1 MDPNRNDPS
10 RGPNK
15 PGDDKNPRRSFW
27 LPLIIAVIAMIVIG
41 SIYNAVSKSMYTETS
56 WSDFRQAMEQNNLE
70 EVEIRYDR
78 IIYLTRE
85 EAQKPVAQQKA
96 C

>member
-41 SIYNAVSKSMYTETS
+41 SIFSRSRDLLWDAAKKEIEKETLQLSASCCKVVPAVLG
-56 WSDFRQAMEQNNLE
+56 EQIGDYAAIAAALS
-70 EVEIRYDR
+70 
-78 IIYLTRE
+78 
-85 EAQKPVAQQKA
+85 
-96 C
+96 